1 MPGNL
6 AKFSGLRVFALVL
19 LVIATPQ
26 GRQIY
31 DRAKAV
37 EAQRGIKTFTWDA
50 VEDNDHEIHQEDEDE
65 EHDEDSLDL
74 AFEKRS
80 GSNSCHCSVL
90 NDAISNKLFE
100 PNILDKICREVFLG
114 CICQTDPAG
123 NCSVCVNESKGKKRQ
138 KKL

>member
-1 MPGNL
+1 M
-6 AKFSGLRVFALVL
+6 L

-37 EAQRGIKTFTWDA
+37 EAQRGIKTLPWDA
-50 VEDNDHEIHQEDEDE
+50 VEDNDYEIRQEHEDE

-80 GSNSCHCSVL
+80 CSDVCICSAL
-90 NDAISNKLFE
+90 NKALSTALNTALSKYKSKVIGELCEDE
-100 PNILDKICREVFLG
+100 PG
-114 CICQTDPAG
+114 CICNYQPITG
-123 NCSVCVNESKGKKRQ
+123 NCAKCSKQQ
-138 KKL
+138 KS

>member
-6 AKFSGLRVFALVL
+6 AKFSGLRVFALLL

-37 EAQRGIKTFTWDA
+37 EAQPGIETFTWDA
-50 VEDNDHEIHQEDEDE
+50 VEDNDHEIHQEHEDE

-80 GSNSCHCSVL
+80 GSDRCACSALNSF
-90 NDAISNKLFE
+90 ISTVE
-100 PNILDKICREVFLG
+100 PNTIYKICRDVMG
-114 CICQTDPAG
+114 CKCETDFSG
-123 NCSVCVNESKGKKRQ
+123 NCTKCVQQNQSGKRQ
-138 KKL
+138 KEV